1 MKTIDIQEAE
11 RLVQEGTQI
20 THGERMHLVD
30 ERLRTLVDYAREHSP
45 FLSEYYRN
53 IPENYTL
60 SDLPILEKDTIVS
73 HFDEYVT
80 DRRICVKDV
89 ETYLQR
95 DFSDARLYLDQYTVL
110 HTSGT
115 TGRPLYMVRDEHRNR
130 IHSMLM
136 MLRLFKGL
144 DPELGDTKKHRQACV
159 IQAEP
164 GTSSYEAYKR
174 AVAQD
179 GDEGCLLIPVLE
191 NPEIIIARLNEF
203 QPEVLSA
210 YASMLVMLALEA
222 EKGRL
227 HIPLKLIGTS
237 AEMLTPENYELISRV
252 FQCPIKNNYCMT
264 EGGEIAMTWD
274 GPELLL
280 NEDFIIIEPVDE
292 NRQPVM
298 DPNTFSHGI
307 LVTDL
312 TNYVQ
317 PIIRY
322 YVNDRVR
329 IQPVSDDTVRLPVL
343 EIKGRANDVFELCG
357 RNYTTSALDS
367 LIEMYPGLV
376 DFQFVQ
382 VADDE
387 LCLRALT
394 ASGVDRDGALTEMAH
409 MLEDYLRTHGSP
421 AAKVSWSG
429 EYPIRKERG
438 GKAPR
443 YINLRKC

>member
-1 MKTIDIQEAE
+1 MKTIEIQEAA
-11 RLVQEGTQI
+11 RLVREGTQI
-20 THGERMHLVD
+20 THGERMRLVN
-30 ERLRTLVDYAREHSP
+30 ERLRALVDYARENSP
-45 FLSEYYRN
+45 YLSEYYQN
-53 IPENYTL
+53 LPENYSL
-60 SDLPILEKDTIVS
+60 SDIPVTEKKDVIA
-73 HFDEYVT
+73 HFDDYVT
-80 DRRICVKDV
+80 DRRIRLKDV
-89 ETYLQR
+89 EDYIHR
-95 DFSDARLYLDQYTVL
+95 DLSDASLYLDQYTVL

-115 TGRPLYMVRDEHRNR
+115 TGAPLYMVRDQHRNR
-130 IHSMLM
+130 IHGMLM
-136 MLRLFKGL
+136 ALRLFRGV
-144 DPELGDTKKHRQACV
+144 DPEMGDTKKHRQAS
-159 IQAEP
+159 IIHAEP
-164 GTSSYEAYKR
+164 GASSYEAYRR
-174 AVAQD
+174 AVAQE
-179 GDEGCLLIPVLE
+179 GDEGDLLIPVLE
-191 NPEIIIARLNEF
+191 DPEIMVAKLNAF

-210 YASMLVMLALEA
+210 YASVLVMLALEA

-421 AAKVSWSG
+421 AAKVSWSR